1 MGDATWL
8 RSAIGVADAATEDL
22 GLRELVT
29 HRSFVSSDAFG
40 TTSPLGAAVTRSALV
55 QRKQGILQTQGGQ
68 EIKYQAIVSFV
79 GPVDVDARDEIVL
92 SDGVTGPLYIPQG
105 GLTDV
110 TTGKPFLRVVY
121 LRR

>member
-8 RSAIGVADAATEDL
+8 RSAIGVADAATESL
-22 GLRELVT
+22 GIREDVT
-29 HRSFVSSDAFG
+29 HEPFASSDAFG
-40 TTSPLGAAVTRSALV
+40 TVGPFGDPVLRSALV
-55 QRKQGILQTQGGQ
+55 QRRQGILQTQGGQ

-79 GPVDVDARDEIVL
+79 GPVDVDVRDRITL
-92 SDGVTGPLYIPQG
+92 SGGVTGPLYIPQG
-105 GLTDV
+105 GLTDP